1 MSLLEDCV
9 EFLAIIA
16 IASTV
21 KSPFSML
28 VINHGETCQAK
39 AALLVILGSAV
50 ATNGCHMD
58 PNGEHGLTRIDSGQY
73 KLRYA

>member
-39 AALLVILGSAV
+39 AALLVILDRPLQR
-50 ATNGCHMD
+50 MD
-58 PNGEHGLTRIDSGQY
+58 VTWILTANTD
-73 KLRYA
+73 